1 MKPIISII
9 VPIYNAEKYLHQCI
23 KSLLD
28 QGLKAEEYE
37 IILVNDGS
45 TDKSLSICEQYKNAN
60 PNIIIISQS
69 NAGVS
74 AARNQGIDHA
84 NGEYI
89 CFVDADDYLI
99 PNGLSYLLSH
109 YNYKQCDIL
118 RYWSTI
124 LYNEEDTNQDC
135 TGKEL
140 YKGNGWEFI
149 ENNGLDTFSIC
160 YLYNNNFIKRN
171 NLRFSPYIIGEDFLF
186 ISSVLLTNPA
196 IISTSSNIYRYIIH
210 TQSATTTRSITHSK
224 RCVKDHIAVNKEIV
238 THIKKNETIRQNTEL
253 YQSVINTLQ
262 SKMLLIFSRILSAQY
277 SRQEYKKIIQE
288 CMDYHL
294 LPITLTTNS
303 FKYKLYY
310 QYINTLMHS
319 FILYRIN
326 CYFYNNLFV
335 PYILPRLNRNK

>member
-60 PNIIIISQS
+60 PNIIIISQL

-109 YNYKQCDIL
+109 YDYKQCDIL

-140 YKGNGWEFI
+140 YKGNGLEFI
-149 ENNGLDTFSIC
+149 ENNGLDTFCYC
-160 YLYNNNFIKRN
+160 YLYNKNYIVKNQIK
-171 NLRFSPYIIGEDFLF
+171 FSPYIIGEDFF
-186 ISSVLLTNPA
+186 FVSSILLTNP
-196 IISTSSNIYRYIIH
+196 IILSTSSNIYRYIIRPN
-210 TQSATTTRSITHSK
+210 SATTTRTTTHSQK
-224 RCVKDHIAVNKEIV
+224 CVKDHLSVNKEIIIQ
-238 THIKKNETIRQNTEL
+238 TDNIRGIKHNPQL
-253 YQSVINTLQ
+253 YQSIINTLQ
-262 SKMLLIFSRILSAQY
+262 NKMLLIFSRILSAKY
-277 SRQEYKKIIQE
+277 SRQEYKIIIQE